1 MSQPSTAAAERVPA
15 VPSWV
20 GAEPTWSDR
29 PAELRGCRGE
39 LVATV
44 DHASRLVQQRMVN
57 RAKAAGPAL
66 QSIDDE
72 EWFGLFRRA
81 ADIVRQRIESGAL
94 TDILAALASSCA
106 LPVRRATRGILAVVD
121 QMQYLDK
128 IMAVQSP
135 DGTTVPYRTGETGRG
150 WSWLPAGRTAMVRVP
165 ANFPTIAIE
174 WLQVLSSRRP
184 TLVSTSKHDPF
195 VATIFVEALYEA
207 GLPDGAVSV
216 CHDSAETFHRLA
228 DQVIWPG
235 EQYPPDL
242 DPTRLKLYHFGR
254 SKAVLPEDPG
264 DEAWTRLARLA
275 FQGCGR
281 LCTNVSSIAV
291 PWSAQGAAERLAAKF
306 AEFPVLP
313 LSDPAANVPAFTDPD
328 DWAYVAKLVERE
340 IAAGAEDVTA
350 RLTDV
355 PLRVEL
361 DGTRFLRPT
370 VLRVQPDSPLVRM
383 ELPFPFVTVAEV
395 PREEVAHA
403 CRQSLIVSLTGKD
416 DELLGQLVAEPSI
429 SKVFHGEQFDRGY
442 DPIDPQEG
450 YLADFLFQKKP
461 VLPN

>member
-1 MSQPSTAAAERVPA
+1 MQPSSTTGQRAPA

-20 GAEPTWSDR
+20 GAEPTWSAR
-29 PAELRGCRGE
+29 PAELLGCRGE
-39 LVATV
+39 VVATV

-57 RAKAAGPAL
+57 RARASAPAL
-66 QSIDDE
+66 QSIADDE
-72 EWFGLFRRA
+72 WFALFRRA
-81 ADIVRQRIESGAL
+81 AETVRQRIESGAL
-94 TDILAALASSCA
+94 DAELAALASACG

-121 QMQYLDK
+121 QMLYLDK

-135 DGTTVPYRTGETGRG
+135 DGTTTAYRTGRTRHG

-174 WLQVLSSRRP
+174 WLQVLASRRP
-184 TLVSTSKHDPF
+184 TLISTARHDPF
-195 VATIFVEALYEA
+195 VAAIFVEALYEA
-207 GLPDGAVSV
+207 GLPAGAVSI

-228 DQVIWPG
+228 DQVVWPG
-235 EQYPPDL
+235 EQYPPGL
-242 DPTRLKLYHFGR
+242 DPTKLKLYHFGR
-254 SKAVLPEDPG
+254 SKAVLPQDPG
-264 DEAWTRLARLA
+264 DDAWARLARLA

-291 PWSAQGAAERLAAKF
+291 PWSAHEAAERLAAKF
-306 AEFPVLP
+306 ANFPVLP
-313 LSDPAANVPAFTDPD
+313 LADPLANVPAFTDLD
-328 DWAYVAKLVERE
+328 DWNYVAGLVERE
-340 IAAGAEDVTA
+340 IAAGAQDVTA
-350 RLTDV
+350 QLTDV

-370 VLRVQPDSPLVRM
+370 VLLVKPDSHLVRL
-383 ELPFPFVTVAEV
+383 ELPFPFVTVTEV
-395 PREEVAHA
+395 PREELAHT
-403 CRQSLIVSLTGKD
+403 CRQSLIVSLVGED
-416 DELLGQLVAEPSI
+416 AELLDELVAEPSI

-450 YLADFLFQKKP
+450 YLADFLFQKKL